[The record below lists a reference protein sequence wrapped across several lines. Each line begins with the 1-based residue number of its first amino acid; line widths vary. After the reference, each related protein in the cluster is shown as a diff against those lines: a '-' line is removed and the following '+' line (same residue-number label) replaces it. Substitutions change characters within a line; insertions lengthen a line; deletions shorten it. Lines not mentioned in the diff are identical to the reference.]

1 MSYALAMQYADKAAR
16 KATTA
21 ATQAYGEHRQKLL
34 SEAVADLAHAVVSM
48 CQAEMQTPESSV
60 RGSSSTP

>member
-34 SEAVADLAHAVVSM
+34 SEAVADLAHAVASM
-48 CQAEMQTPESSV
+48 CQAEMAKT
-60 RGSSSTP
+60 